1 MSYAQGASQA
11 PLTIETVAGYETRRQ
26 WEDNQFVVSMAVTIA
41 IGFLVTMLMLSLG
54 FSAAYYYAAYL
65 LLATHY
71 LLSTTEYIFRWW
83 FPDAIIYANEL
94 RISGS
99 YAALAML
106 FLFQRAFLQA
116 PTRYPRLNLLL
127 LTTSALCFTNLIFHA
142 YTDYQYF
149 FQTLTSALAAIFV
162 LLIPVGGI
170 VAVKH
175 KHRGG
180 WPFLLSNGVIS
191 LSFLVLALSSV
202 VSHYIRFF
210 DVLAVNRF
218 ALIFEAA
225 AFAFAMFSQVRGIR
239 EDREDALKAE
249 LQATHEKLTMAE
261 TLITTAHDLQQPL
274 TSLRMTLKNSTEQPL
289 PVEQIGSAVA
299 YLDEIVNRQLKPA
312 GVCNRD
318 ATIPTAVASQQH
330 DHQATLTDDE
340 AIEEFCV
347 DIVLQNV
354 VSMFRKEA
362 DDKCIDLRTVAS
374 SQLVCVSPLVLM
386 RITSNLVSNAVK
398 NTATG
403 GVLIGCRIRGSM
415 IRIDVC
421 DTGPG
426 VSEDKL
432 IKILQP
438 YQRAGEY
445 AGTGLGL
452 SIVRQLCDRHELKF
466 NFTST
471 PGRGSVASVLVP
483 RVKG

>member
-1 MSYAQGASQA
+1 MCIRDS
-11 PLTIETVAGYETRRQ
+11 
-26 WEDNQFVVSMAVTIA
+26 
-41 IGFLVTMLMLSLG
+41 
-54 FSAAYYYAAYL
+54 
-65 LLATHY
+65 
-71 LLSTTEYIFRWW
+71 
-83 FPDAIIYANEL
+83 
-94 RISGS
+94 
-99 YAALAML
+99 
-106 FLFQRAFLQA
+106 
-116 PTRYPRLNLLL
+116 
-127 LTTSALCFTNLIFHA
+127 A

-149 FQTLTSALAAIFV
+149 FQAATSALAAIFV
-162 LLIPVGGI
+162 LLILVGGI

-299 YLDEIVNRQLKPA
+299 YLDEIVNQQLKPA
-312 GVCNRD
+312 GVSNRD

-340 AIEEFCV
+340 ATEEFCV

-426 VSEDKL
+426 VSDDKL